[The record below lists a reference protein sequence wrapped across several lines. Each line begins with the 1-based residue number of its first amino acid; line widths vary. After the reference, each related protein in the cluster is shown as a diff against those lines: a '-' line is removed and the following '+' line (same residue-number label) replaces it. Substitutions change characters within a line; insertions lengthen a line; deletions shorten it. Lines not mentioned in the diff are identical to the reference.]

1 MRDRDYY
8 EICDCAWEGTWRGN
22 ACPACSCR
30 RVVIKMDVVGDAAS
44 DVVGGYAVGMSSGEE
59 EKERGGGGGGDNG
72 GD

>member
-1 MRDRDYY
+1 
-8 EICDCAWEGTWRGN
+8 
-22 ACPACSCR
+22 
-30 RVVIKMDVVGDAAS
+30 MDVVGDAAS